1 MITKRTM
8 RASVATVSVAA
19 FLALWPNPLGAQQIR
34 IGPSDIGGV
43 VTSARGPE
51 AGVWVIAETTGLGTK
66 RYAKIVVTDDQ
77 GRYLLPALPSGA
89 QYSVWVRGFGLVDSR
104 HLPAKPGTTLNL
116 TAAVA
121 PTTRAAAQYYSGS
134 YWWSMLKIPDK
145 GMFPGTGPRGNRVP
159 TTLRSQ
165 ADWMD
170 ALKQNGCGNCHQ
182 AGGPTMRSI
191 DYAALGVS

>member
-1 MITKRTM
+1 MSAIRTIYA
-8 RASVATVSVAA
+8 RVFAVTVAT
-19 FLALWPNPLGAQQIR
+19 FLAAWPSEVGAQQLR

-43 VTSARGPE
+43 VTSANGPE
-51 AGVWVIAETTGLGTK
+51 AGVWVIAETTGLGTR
-66 RYAKIVVTDDQ
+66 RYAKVVVTDDQ

-145 GMFPGTGPRGNRVP
+145 GMFPGTGPKGNGMS
-159 TTLRSQ
+159 TDMKSQ
-165 ADWMD
+165 AD
-170 ALKQNGCGNCHQ
+170 
-182 AGGPTMRSI
+182 RSEER
-191 DYAALGVS
+191 